1 MSNINITINL
11 NVDERVTGLLAS
23 LISRL
28 GTATAV
34 ADKQPEQTPTPH
46 EQPKQPVVVAPAPT
60 PHEQP
65 KQPVV
70 VAPAP
75 TAPAQVAPAETTAG
89 APAKAPADMPDFITP
104 SPEIAISDQALTEH
118 TRSCVKHLSDA
129 GISPLG
135 IKTSVYKQFG
145 VNQALEVRPEQR
157 AAFIAALTDYVSTKL
172 QEASHA

>member
-11 NVDERVTGLLAS
+11 KVDERVTGLLAS
-23 LISRL
+23 LISKL
-28 GTATAV
+28 GVATA

-46 EQPKQPVVVAPAPT
+46 EQPKQPAVEV
-60 PHEQP
+60 
-65 KQPVV
+65 
-70 VAPAP
+70 PAP
-75 TAPAQVAPAETTAG
+75 TAPAQAAPVETAAS
-89 APAKAPADMPDFITP
+89 APAKAPADMPDFITTLP
-104 SPEIAISDQALTEH
+104 GGDISDQALTEH

-135 IKTSVYKQFG
+135 IKTTVYKQFG

-157 AAFIAALTDYVSTKL
+157 TAFIAALTDYVNTKL

>member
-34 ADKQPEQTPTPH
+34 ADKQPEQTPAPI
-46 EQPKQPVVVAPAPT
+46 KQPAVEV
-60 PHEQP
+60 
-65 KQPVV
+65 
-70 VAPAP
+70 PAP
-75 TAPAQVAPAETTAG
+75 TAPAQAAPAETAAS
-89 APAKAPADMPDFITP
+89 APAKAPADMPDFITTLP
-104 SPEIAISDQALTEH
+104 GGDISDQALTEH
-118 TRSCVKHLSDA
+118 TRSCVKRLSDA

-135 IKTSVYKQFG
+135 IKTTIYKQFG
-145 VNQALEVRPEQR
+145 VNQALEVGPEQR
-157 AAFIAALTDYVSTKL
+157 AAFIAALTDYVNTKL